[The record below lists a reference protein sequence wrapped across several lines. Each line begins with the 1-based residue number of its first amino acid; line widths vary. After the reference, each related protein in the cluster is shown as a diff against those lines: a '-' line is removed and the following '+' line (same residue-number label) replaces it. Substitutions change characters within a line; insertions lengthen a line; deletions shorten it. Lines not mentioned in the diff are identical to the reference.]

1 MFSLGA
7 ANISLVPLAPGYTSF
22 QSFSRLVSFWLL
34 FATLLVHFGRLLA
47 PFGLP
52 CASLWFLLGSRWVT
66 FGSILALF
74 DSRWA
79 PRGSLLAPFWCSCA
93 HFCSRWR
100 PNFSLLESPTIF
112 LYFYIFV
119 MKILCNMVFFHF
131 FNRISDSLVHLIACG
146 SSWKL

>member
-22 QSFSRLVSFWLL
+22 QSFSRLASFWLL
-34 FATLLVHFGRLLA
+34 FASLSVHFGRLLA
-47 PFGLP
+47 PFGFP
-52 CASLWFLLGSRWVT
+52 FVSLWFLLGSRWVT

-79 PRGSLLAPFWCSCA
+79 PRGSLLAPFWRSCA

-100 PNFSLLESPTIF
+100 PNFSLLKSPTIF
-112 LYFYIFV
+112 FV
-119 MKILCNMVFFHF
+119 FLHICDENLMQHGIFHF